1 MLEKFKQITTKKDRF
16 SLILLFLSLLLSTL
30 MEMVG
35 IGAIPIFA
43 MVIVNPESITN
54 NLPNFID
61 LSFIENFDKKS
72 FTLYAAILLFL
83 IFLTKNFYLGFVNYF
98 NSLVIKNIK

>member
-1 MLEKFKQITTKKDRF
+1 
-16 SLILLFLSLLLSTL
+16 
-30 MEMVG
+30 MEMIG

-43 MVIVNPESITN
+43 MVIVSPESITS

-72 FTLYAAILLFL
+72 LTLYAAILLFI

-98 NSLVIKNIK
+98 NNLVIKKYKD